1 MRPPYSVLAR
11 RMGPGGAGAPK
22 GRRARNKPE
31 AKIRRKKGPA
41 GAGRGLHCVRIYK
54 VHGSK
59 GGRAVR
65 SRLDAGAA
73 SYVQALPPRR
83 RAAPSVTGSSGAW

>member
-31 AKIRRKKGPA
+31 IRRKNPRPALWPGPTLCA
-41 GAGRGLHCVRIYK
+41 HLQGPRQQGGARRKKHWMPGLHHMYRRC
-54 VHGSK
+54 H
-59 GGRAVR
+59 R
-65 SRLDAGAA
+65 SEG
-73 SYVQALPPRR
+73 LPLR
-83 RAAPSVTGSSGAW
+83 

>member
-31 AKIRRKKGPA
+31 AKIRRKKARPALA
-41 GAGRGLHCVRIYK
+41 GAYTVCASTRSTAARG
-54 VHGSK
+54 
-59 GGRAVR
+59 
-65 SRLDAGAA
+65 GA
-73 SYVQALPPRR
+73 P
-83 RAAPSVTGSSGAW
+83 